1 MKIQT
6 GTALSRPSR
15 RPARRL
21 VIAPDPRLRRCS
33 EPVGAVDDGVRRLMD
48 ELLEAMYAAA
58 GIGLAAPQ
66 IGVFRRVIVVD
77 STLGREAA
85 APLRMAD
92 PRILRASAETVTV
105 EEGCLSLPEQY
116 AEVERSAGVRVA
128 WRDETGAERE
138 TEAEGLFAACL
149 QHEIDHLDGILFVDR
164 ISRVKRSM
172 ILRRLAKLRKA
183 EAGKERAA

>member
-21 VIAPDPRLRRCS
+21 VIAPDPRLRRRS

-77 STLGREAA
+77 SALGRETA

-138 TEAEGLFAACL
+138 TEADGLFAACL

-164 ISRVKRSM
+164 ISRVRRSM